1 MRIFSIHKSK
11 SKKQISEKTPKLAAQ
26 KFLEKRKV
34 GTVIYLHEHPS
45 GKIHGPYRREYDK
58 NIMKGGLDVFD
69 YRVDRPQNSRTLYP
83 PVLAG
88 TNQLI
93 IKQTRVGF
101 LSNEP
106 RIFFGDNR
114 KTDTADNHYYTYV
127 CKNKDSDINNLIS
140 FRKLEDSVN
149 GAPPQIRELS
159 LEEVKKIEPQIL
171 LGFYTQYIDRC
182 KEGFSRG
189 RPIVFILMHMR
200 RLFFYLFYHILPV
213 IGEYILNKYFS
224 NISQINVNNPE
235 LKNFMNIIKFLK
247 RIDPKEFIDEIK
259 RICNL
264 SQEQY
269 QTLSQDINI
278 ILQGFSQLSPQ
289 QEINNIRQSIIQ
301 SKNPVLINAVE
312 NLSSSA
318 NTGVNPIGLGNQGN
332 QLFRQF
338 HSQPMPRYNSG
349 RVINLTGE
357 TVSSSA
363 RSGVGPNGF
372 GTQPFSSQ
380 PIPPYNRE
388 RVINLTGE
396 IPQPR
401 RRGPIIQAHNSSSTI
416 TGVGPMEVVEFIGF
430 VISIPF
436 RIIFFFMQFAG

>member
-11 SKKQISEKTPKLAAQ
+11 SKKKISEKTPKLAAQ

-45 GKIHGPYRREYDK
+45 GKIHGPYRKEYDK
-58 NIMKGGLDVFD
+58 KIMKGGLDVFD
-69 YRVDRPQNSRTLYP
+69 YRVDKPPSIQTIYP
-83 PVLAG
+83 LVLRG

-93 IKQTRVGF
+93 IKRTRVGF

-106 RIFFGDNR
+106 RIFFGD
-114 KTDTADNHYYTYV
+114 KDNIKIDSNGNYYYTYV

-140 FRKLEDSVN
+140 FRKLEDSVD

-159 LEEVKKIEPQIL
+159 LEEVKQIEPQIL

-224 NISQINVNNPE
+224 NSSQIKIKLNNLE
-235 LKNFMNIIKFLK
+235 FKYFMNIINFLN
-247 RIDPKEFIDEIK
+247 RINLQEFIDEIK
-259 RICNL
+259 LICNL

-269 QTLSQDINI
+269 QTLSQYITK
-278 ILQGFSQLSPQ
+278 ILGDFSQLSPKD
-289 QEINNIRQSIIQ
+289 EINNIRKSIIQ
-301 SKNPVLINAVE
+301 SENTGLINAVE

-338 HSQPMPRYNSG
+338 HSQPIQIYNRE

-372 GTQPFSSQ
+372 RTQQMPH
-380 PIPPYNRE
+380 YNRVPE
-388 RVINLTGE
+388 RNYDFG
-396 IPQPR
+396 
-401 RRGPIIQAHNSSSTI
+401 SSSARS
-416 TGVGPMEVVEFIGF
+416 GSGLMEVVKSIGI
-430 VISIPF
+430 VITIPF
-436 RIIFFFMQFAG
+436 RIIFFFMQLAG

>member
-45 GKIHGPYRREYDK
+45 GKIHGPYRKDYDK
-58 NIMKGGLDVFD
+58 KVMKGGLDIFD
-69 YRVDRPQNSRTLYP
+69 YRVDRNRGTPYP
-83 PVLAG
+83 PRLGG

-93 IKQTRVGF
+93 IKQIRVGF

-106 RIFFGDNR
+106 RIFFGDNT
-114 KTDTADNHYYTYV
+114 KKDSEGNNYYTYV
-127 CKNKDSDINNLIS
+127 CKNKDYNINNLIS
-140 FRKLEDSVN
+140 FRKLEDSIN

-159 LEEVKKIEPQIL
+159 LEEVKRIEPQIL

-182 KEGFSRG
+182 KEGFSGG
-189 RPIVFILMHMR
+189 RPIVFRLMYMR

-213 IGEYILNKYFS
+213 IGKYILNTYFS
-224 NISQINVNNPE
+224 NISQININNPE
-235 LKNFMNIIKFLK
+235 FKYFMNIINFLK
-247 RIDPKEFIDEIK
+247 RINLQEFIDEIK
-259 RICNL
+259 LICNL
-264 SQEQY
+264 RQEQY
-269 QTLSQDINI
+269 KKLSQEINI
-278 ILQGFSQLSPQ
+278 ILRDFRQLSPQ
-289 QEINNIRQSIIQ
+289 QEINNIRQSIRQ
-301 SKNPVLINAVE
+301 SENTSLINAVG
-312 NLSSSA
+312 NISSSA

-338 HSQPMPRYNSG
+338 HSQSMPLYNSG
-349 RVINLTGE
+349 SVINLTGE

-380 PIPPYNRE
+380 PIPHYNRE
-388 RVINLTGE
+388 SVINLTGE

-416 TGVGPMEVVEFIGF
+416 TGVGPMEVVKFIGT

-436 RIIFFFMQFAG
+436 RIILFFMQFAG

>member
-45 GKIHGPYRREYDK
+45 GKIHGPYRKEYDK

-69 YRVDRPQNSRTLYP
+69 YRVDRNRETLYP

-114 KTDTADNHYYTYV
+114 KTDTTGNHYYTYV

-149 GAPPQIRELS
+149 GTPPQIRELS
-159 LEEVKKIEPQIL
+159 LQEVKQINPQIL

-213 IGEYILNKYFS
+213 IGKYILNKYFS
-224 NISQINVNNPE
+224 NSSQINVNNQE
-235 LKNFMNIIKFLK
+235 FKYFMNIINFLK
-247 RIDPKEFIDEIK
+247 KIDPKEFIDEIK

-269 QTLSQDINI
+269 QTLSQNINI

-289 QEINNIRQSIIQ
+289 QEINNIRQSIRQ
-301 SKNPVLINAVE
+301 SENPSLINPVGNV
-312 NLSSSA
+312 SSSA
-318 NTGVNPIGLGNQGN
+318 SAGVNPIGLGNQGT

-338 HSQPMPRYNSG
+338 HSQPMPRYN
-349 RVINLTGE
+349 ND
-357 TVSSSA
+357 
-363 RSGVGPNGF
+363 
-372 GTQPFSSQ
+372 
-380 PIPPYNRE
+380 

-416 TGVGPMEVVEFIGF
+416 TGVGPMEVVKFIGF

-436 RIIFFFMQFAG
+436 RIIFFFMQLAG